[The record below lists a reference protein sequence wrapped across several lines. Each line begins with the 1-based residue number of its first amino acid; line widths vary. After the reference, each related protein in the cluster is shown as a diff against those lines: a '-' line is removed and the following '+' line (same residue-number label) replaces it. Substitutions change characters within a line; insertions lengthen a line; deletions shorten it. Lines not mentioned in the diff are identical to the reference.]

1 MRTTVMIWRNMK
13 LKKIYDRMKVM
24 VIMQQPLYNEIK

>member
-1 MRTTVMIWRNMK
+1 MNVMRTTVMIWRNMK

-24 VIMQQPLYNEIK
+24 VINAATFV

>member
-24 VIMQQPLYNEIK
+24 VINAATFV